1 MTNPTASL
9 DHSHEDAQT
18 IQKLLVGV
26 IGLLDT
32 FTAEQRAAAWFDF
45 DDPRRLDWDII
56 PKPDRVG
63 VSMIDLDRHQKV
75 VLLDLVRLTV
85 SHEVFTKV
93 LAIMQLEHVLR
104 EREIGFLGV
113 AAPLWRT
120 SDSYFFSIF
129 GRPGFEDT
137 WSIRFLGHHVCINV
151 TVVGQRWISVT
162 PSALGQQPAI
172 GAGVLNPM
180 ADDEGL
186 GFELL
191 ASLDDEQ
198 RRVAVIHDVAPA
210 DFVSR
215 QVPLIGALEYPD
227 HYDLGMPQ
235 YQITTDD
242 RKALALVR
250 DQPSGIGGDE
260 LTDTQ
265 LVLLQRLIDTYLG
278 RFPAAIAAEYRA
290 QLDADGASQIHFA
303 WAGGDVRG
311 VPHYFRVQTRAL
323 LIEMVNAVDSGNH
336 IHSVIRDFTHDFAHD
351 SLHAH
356 AAHVAERGNHLS
368 TRTTSSE
375 GTELHDQ
382 RLVLVVE
389 PVPAPPFERQQSL

>member
-1 MTNPTASL
+1 MTNPDSTISP
-9 DHSHEDAQT
+9 SHNDPQT

-32 FTAEQRAAAWFDF
+32 FSAEQRAAAVFGF

-56 PKPDRVG
+56 PKPDRIG
-63 VSMIDLDRHQKV
+63 VSLHNLDRHQKV
-75 VLLDLVRLTV
+75 VVLELVRLSV
-85 SHEVFTKV
+85 SHEVYTKV

-104 EREIGFLGV
+104 AREADFLGV

-120 SDSYFFSIF
+120 SDSYFLSIF

-137 WSIRFLGHHVCINV
+137 WSLRFLGHHVCLNV
-151 TVVGQRWISVT
+151 TIVNQRWISTT
-162 PSALGQQPAI
+162 PSALGQQPMI

-191 ASLDDEQ
+191 DSLTSDQ
-198 RRVAVIHDVAPA
+198 RRLAVIHNVAPA

-215 QVPLIGALEYPD
+215 QVPQIGALEYPD

-235 YQITTDD
+235 YQITNAD

-250 DQPSGIGGDE
+250 DHPSGICAN
-260 LTDTQ
+260 
-265 LVLLQRLIDTYLG
+265 LLDAAQRTTLDRLLDTYLA
-278 RFPAAIAAEYRA
+278 RFPETASAEYRT
-290 QLDADGASQIHFA
+290 QLDADGADHIHFA
-303 WAGGDVRG
+303 WAGALTRG
-311 VPHYFRVQTRAL
+311 EPHYFRVQTRSL

-336 IHSVIRDFTHDFAHD
+336 LHSVIRDFDHDFAQD
-351 SLHAH
+351 SVRRHAEQL
-356 AAHVAERGNHLS
+356 AEHGSHLS
-368 TRTTSSE
+368 TRTVSSE
-375 GTELHDQ
+375 GTELRANDW
-382 RLVLVVE
+382 
-389 PVPAPPFERQQSL
+389 SW

>member
-1 MTNPTASL
+1 MMG
-9 DHSHEDAQT
+9 HEDPQT

-26 IGLLDT
+26 IGLIDT
-32 FTAEQRAAAWFDF
+32 FSAEQREAALFAF
-45 DDPRRLDWDII
+45 DDPGRLDWDII

-63 VSMIDLDRHQKV
+63 VSMHNLDRHQKV
-75 VLLDLVRLTV
+75 VVLELVRMSV

-104 EREIGFLGV
+104 AREADFLGV

-120 SDSYFFSIF
+120 SDSYFVSIF

-137 WSIRFLGHHVCINV
+137 WSLRFLGHHVCLNITIVN
-151 TVVGQRWISVT
+151 QRWISTT
-162 PSALGQQPAI
+162 PSALGQQPMI

-180 ADDEGL
+180 ADDEGI

-191 ASLDDEQ
+191 DSLDDDQ
-198 RRVAVIHDVAPA
+198 LALAVIHDVAPA

-235 YQITTDD
+235 YQITTED

-250 DQPSGIGGDE
+250 AEPSGIAADRLDE
-260 LTDTQ
+260 NQRATLD
-265 LVLLQRLIDTYLG
+265 RLIDTYLA
-278 RFPAAIAAEYRA
+278 RLPAIAADMYRT
-290 QLDADGASQIHFA
+290 QLEGDGASSIHFA
-303 WAGGDVRG
+303 WAGGQERG
-311 VPHYFRVQTRAL
+311 VPHYFRVQTRSL

-336 IHSVIRDFTHDFAHD
+336 LHSVIRDFDHDFAHD
-351 SLHAH
+351 SLREH
-356 AAHVAERGNHLS
+356 AAHLAEHGSHLS

-375 GTELHDQ
+375 GTELRPNDW
-382 RLVLVVE
+382 
-389 PVPAPPFERQQSL
+389 SW

>member
-1 MTNPTASL
+1 MTARDGAAAPT
-9 DHSHEDAQT
+9 HEDAQT

-26 IGLLDT
+26 IGLIDT
-32 FTAEQRAAAWFDF
+32 LSAEQRAAALFDF

-56 PKPDRVG
+56 PKPDRIG
-63 VSMIDLDRHQKV
+63 VSLHNLDRHQKV
-75 VLLDLVRLTV
+75 VVLELVRMSV
-85 SHEVFTKV
+85 SYEVFTKV

-104 EREIGFLGV
+104 AREAGFLGV

-120 SDSYFFSIF
+120 SDSYFLSIF

-137 WSIRFLGHHVCINV
+137 WSLRFLGHHVCLNI
-151 TVVGQRWISVT
+151 TVVNQRWISGT

-186 GFELL
+186 GFQLL
-191 ASLDDEQ
+191 ESLTDEQ
-198 RRVAVIHDVAPA
+198 RAVAVIHDVSPA

-235 YQITTDD
+235 YQITTVD

-250 DQPSGIGGDE
+250 AEPSGIGADH
-260 LTDTQ
+260 LDATQ
-265 LVLLQRLIDTYLG
+265 SATLNSLIDTYLS
-278 RFPAAIAAEYRA
+278 RLPAAAAAEYRA
-290 QLDADGASQIHFA
+290 QLDADGPSSIHFA
-303 WAGGDVRG
+303 WAGGSVRG
-311 VPHYFRVQTRAL
+311 VPHYFRVQTRSL
-323 LIEMVNAVDSGNH
+323 LIELVNAVDSGNH
-336 IHSVIRDFTHDFAHD
+336 IHSVIRDFEHDFAHD
-351 SLHAH
+351 SLREHQAQ
-356 AAHVAERGNHLS
+356 VAEHGSHLS

-375 GTELHDQ
+375 GTELTANDW
-382 RLVLVVE
+382 
-389 PVPAPPFERQQSL
+389 SW

>member
-1 MTNPTASL
+1 MTNPDSPFS
-9 DHSHEDAQT
+9 HSHEDAAT
-18 IQKLLVGV
+18 IQKLLVGI

-32 FTAEQRAAAWFDF
+32 FSAEQRAAALYDF

-56 PKPDRVG
+56 PKPDRIG
-63 VSMIDLDRHQKV
+63 VSLHNLDRYQKV

-85 SHEVFTKV
+85 SHEVFTKI

-104 EREIGFLGV
+104 EKEIPFLGV

-120 SDSYFFSIF
+120 SDSYFLTIF

-137 WSIRFLGHHVCINV
+137 WSIRFLGHHVCLNI
-151 TVVGQRWISVT
+151 TVVNQRWISTT

-172 GAGVLNPM
+172 DPGVLHPL

-186 GFELL
+186 GFDLL
-191 ASLDDEQ
+191 GSLDDEQ
-198 RRVAVIHDVAPA
+198 RAVAVIHDVAPA

-235 YQITTDD
+235 YQISTED

-250 DQPSGIGGDE
+250 AEPSGIAAD
-260 LTDTQ
+260 Q
-265 LVLLQRLIDTYLG
+265 LADWQRAILHRLIDTYLA
-278 RFPAAIAAEYRA
+278 RFPAAAAAEYRA
-290 QLDADGASQIHFA
+290 QIDADGESQIHFA
-303 WAGGDVRG
+303 WAGGLVRG
-311 VPHYFRVQTRAL
+311 VAHYFRVQTRAL

-336 IHSVIRDFTHDFAHD
+336 IHSVIRDFENDFGHDVLVTH
-351 SLHAH
+351 HAH
-356 AAHVAERGNHLS
+356 VSSHGSHLS

-375 GTELHDQ
+375 GTELS
-382 RLVLVVE
+382 E
-389 PVPAPPFERQQSL
+389 NGWSW

>member
-1 MTNPTASL
+1 MTVSDLVPGPA
-9 DHSHEDAQT
+9 HEDAQT

-26 IGLLDT
+26 IGLMDT
-32 FTAEQRAAAWFDF
+32 FSAEQRTAAVHAF

-63 VSMIDLDRHQKV
+63 VSMHNLDRHQKV
-75 VLLDLVRLTV
+75 VVLELVRMVV
-85 SHEVFTKV
+85 SHEVYTKV

-104 EREIGFLGV
+104 AREADFLGM

-120 SDSYFFSIF
+120 SDSYFLAVF

-137 WSIRFLGHHVCINV
+137 WSLRFLGHHVCLNITIVN
-151 TVVGQRWISVT
+151 QRWISAT
-162 PSALGQQPAI
+162 PSALGQQPMI

-186 GFELL
+186 GFALL
-191 ASLDDEQ
+191 DSLDDDQ
-198 RRVAVIHDVAPA
+198 RHTAVIHDVAPA

-242 RKALALVR
+242 RSALALVR
-250 DQPSGIGGDE
+250 AEPSGIGAD
-260 LTDTQ
+260 Q
-265 LVLLQRLIDTYLG
+265 LDVEQFSTLLRLLDCYLS
-278 RFPAAIAAEYRA
+278 RLPATAAAEYRNQIRSDEPS
-290 QLDADGASQIHFA
+290 QLHFA
-303 WAGGDVRG
+303 WAGGLERG
-311 VPHYFRVQTRAL
+311 LPHYFRVQTRSL

-336 IHSVIRDFTHDFAHD
+336 LHSVIRDFDHDFAHGALREHQED
-351 SLHAH
+351 LARHGS
-356 AAHVAERGNHLS
+356 HLS

-375 GTELHDQ
+375 GTALPDDG
-382 RLVLVVE
+382 
-389 PVPAPPFERQQSL
+389 QSW